1 MRAFRRNSE
10 FLRKARRME
19 LGDRAP
25 RKNTGA
31 AILFF
36 SAPGVRWHENHK
48 AAEAARLRPL
58 CRAFEANSSAR
69 AHDALLGRAADA
81 ILHLKALT

>member
-1 MRAFRRNSE
+1 MRAFHQNSE

-36 SAPGVRWHENHK
+36 ARPVCDGMK
-48 AAEAARLRPL
+48 ITKRLRR
-58 CRAFEANSSAR
+58 RACAR
-69 AHDALLGRAADA
+69 FAVRLGQILPLGRMMLCSDGRRMRFY
-81 ILHLKALT
+81 T